1 MARYKAIG
9 LEQVKEITQR
19 INPDLIESIALY
31 DDSIFDLLKINV
43 ITDIENA
50 DLAYQFMAKGGT
62 TRLYDPNELEDSVL
76 GYVAPRKLQVYLN
89 YKRVIDNIQEYR
101 EKEPFS
107 ILGTNNTYQ
116 FPNSE
121 WRIRKIMEGYRED
134 VLNGVFFGDLNASK
148 ESGLKIYDGIYT
160 LINQLMGTEISEANG
175 NFINLDTP
183 LITEAAQVGDLWN
196 AFKAA
201 WMKLNPKLR
210 KAKEVLCY
218 MPDDFRTALVEDYML
233 RFSQLQGSLD
243 PINPRFNGMANLT
256 IVTSP
261 LMGNSDEEAGAKL
274 VFTVPNNIDFGCDNR
289 PEQSKV
295 MVDHSEKDFNKL
307 IFQIQSAH
315 GMRLHIVTSDSFA
328 VTSGLNVPIEGLVG
342 DYQKDIIALSANIAE
357 AGTVTASP
365 EKPTYTK
372 GESVT
377 LTAEAAEGYKF
388 VKWSDGATLAE
399 RAIVYSGFPE
409 SYQAIF
415 EKNA

>member
-9 LEQVKEITQR
+9 LEQVKEITKR

-50 DLAYQFMAKGGT
+50 DLVYQFMAKGGT
-62 TRLYDPNELEDSVL
+62 TRLYDPNELESSVL
-76 GYVAPRKLQVYLN
+76 GYVAPRKLQVHLN

-101 EKEPFS
+101 EKEPFTV
-107 ILGTNNTYQ
+107 LGSNSTYQ

-121 WRIRKIMEGYRED
+121 WRIRKIMERYRED
-134 VLNGVFFGDLNASK
+134 VLNAVFFGDLNASK
-148 ESGLKIYDGIYT
+148 ESGLKLYDGIYT

-175 NFINLDTP
+175 NFINLEMP

-201 WMKLNPKLR
+201 WLKLNPKLR

-233 RFSQLQGSLD
+233 RFSQLQGAMD
-243 PINPRFNGMANLT
+243 PANPRFNGMPNLT
-256 IVTSP
+256 VVTSP

-274 VFTVPNNIDFGCDNR
+274 IFTVPNNIDFGCDNR

-295 MVDHSEKDFNKL
+295 MVDHDQNDFNKL

-315 GMRLHIVTSDSFA
+315 GMRLHIVSSDSFA

-342 DYQKDIIALSANIAE
+342 DYHKDIIAVNANIAD
-357 AGTVTASP
+357 AGEVTVTPS
-365 EKPTYTK
+365 KPTYAK

-377 LTAEAAEGYKF
+377 LKATAAEGYKF

-409 SYQAIF
+409 TYQAIF